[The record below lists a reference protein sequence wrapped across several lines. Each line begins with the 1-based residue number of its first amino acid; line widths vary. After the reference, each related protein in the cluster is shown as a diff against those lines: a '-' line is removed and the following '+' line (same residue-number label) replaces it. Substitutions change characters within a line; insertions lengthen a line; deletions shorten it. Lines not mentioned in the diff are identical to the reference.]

1 MRPGLFCPWQ
11 WYIVHPDGT
20 EETRATIGIQVL
32 DEDVRLK
39 YQICSASTEEIL
51 DTIDQPV
58 PLERGV
64 PGGYRVYFLCPRC
77 GGRARKLHLPPG
89 ETRFGCRP
97 CYNLAYQSQN
107 EYRNIWPRLLT
118 RHDDRPRRGPRLGW
132 RTMTAW
138 LELERTGDV
147 SQVDP
152 SLARLYRHL
161 ELRKTKMPWPHPGR
175 PSKRAIRAVQKRERL
190 EARGLIDIL
199 GNPVPQV
206 IRRPG
211 RPKAKQAYVWRK
223 PRVKHQVGPGEAYCV
238 KCKEARR
245 LIYARESV
253 LSNGRP
259 ALKGCCQACRM
270 RLCRM
275 LPMAKPSQGIAT

>member
-1 MRPGLFCPWQ
+1 
-11 WYIVHPDGT
+11 
-20 EETRATIGIQVL
+20 
-32 DEDVRLK
+32 
-39 YQICSASTEEIL
+39 
-51 DTIDQPV
+51 
-58 PLERGV
+58 
-64 PGGYRVYFLCPRC
+64 
-77 GGRARKLHLPPG
+77 
-89 ETRFGCRP
+89 
-97 CYNLAYQSQN
+97 
-107 EYRNIWPRLLT
+107 
-118 RHDDRPRRGPRLGW
+118 
-132 RTMTAW
+132 
-138 LELERTGDV
+138 
-147 SQVDP
+147 VDP

-161 ELRKTKMPWPHPGR
+161 ELRKAKTHWPHPGR

-190 EARGLIDIL
+190 EARELIDAL

-206 IRRPG
+206 IRWRG

-259 ALKGCCQACRM
+259 ALKGCCQACRT

-275 LPMAKPSQGIAT
+275 LPWQSQVKGSQRKEGRLIPVSFDQAVSW

>member
-1 MRPGLFCPWQ
+1 MRRATVEESCTLSLDDLEKDNILRPGLFCPWR

-20 EETRATIGIQVL
+20 EE
-32 DEDVRLK
+32 
-39 YQICSASTEEIL
+39 IL
-51 DTIDQPV
+51 ETVDQPV

-77 GGRARKLHLPPG
+77 GRRARNLHLPLG
-89 ETRFGCRP
+89 ETRFGCRT

-107 EYRNIWPRLLT
+107 EYRSIWSRLLP

-132 RTMTAW
+132 RTMAAW

-152 SLARLYRHL
+152 SLASLYRHS
-161 ELRKTKMPWPHPGR
+161 ELRKTKTRWSHPGR
-175 PSKRAIRAVQKRERL
+175 PSKRAIKAIQKRERL
-190 EARGLIDIL
+190 EARGLINAL

-206 IRRPG
+206 SGRPG
-211 RPKAKQAYVWRK
+211 RPKAKRHYAWRK
-223 PRVKHQVGPGEAYCV
+223 PRVKHQVDSGEAYCV
-238 KCKEARR
+238 KCKEVRR
-245 LIYARESV
+245 LIYAREGV

-259 ALKGCCQACRM
+259 ALKGRCQACRT

-275 LPMAKPSQGIAT
+275 LPIAKPSCQLKR